1 MKYLY
6 ILLAVIVITSCN
18 SVKYTHSG
26 DVNSRL
32 DFRKGKWLLNDVT
45 SFKNIRKD
53 GLTEMANERFSELIG
68 NRLLVV
74 SNMKGLL
81 IPSNISPSLDKSI
94 LKDIKNGTGYDYFID
109 IRTKNI
115 SNEVGVLGASN
126 SQTDPSKNIGEVVLS
141 IYDLNMF
148 KIIYS
153 QTVVG
158 KLVVSEKDND
168 YALSKNS
175 NLIIHSALKRIMKK
189 IKKNQIKV
197 K

>member
-45 SFKNIRKD
+45 SFKNIRKE
-53 GLTEMANERFSELIG
+53 GLTEMANERFYELIG

-74 SNMKGLL
+74 SNMQGLL
-81 IPSNISPSLDKSI
+81 IPSNISSSLDKSI

-115 SNEVGVLGASN
+115 SNEVGVLGTGS
-126 SQTDPSKNIGEVVLS
+126 SQTDLSKNIGEVTLS

-148 KIIYS
+148 EIIYS

-158 KLVVSEKDND
+158 KLVVSEREND

-175 NLIIHSALKRIMKK
+175 TLIIHSALKRIMNK

>member
-45 SFKNIRKD
+45 SFKNIRKE
-53 GLTEMANERFSELIG
+53 GLTEMANERFYELIG

-74 SNMKGLL
+74 SNMQGLL
-81 IPSNISPSLDKSI
+81 IPSNISSSLDKSI

-115 SNEVGVLGASN
+115 SNEVGVLGTGS
-126 SQTDPSKNIGEVVLS
+126 SQTDLSKNIGEVTLS

-148 KIIYS
+148 EIIYS

-158 KLVVSEKDND
+158 KLVVSERDND

-175 NLIIHSALKRIMKK
+175 TLIIHSALKRIMNK

>member
-45 SFKNIRKD
+45 SFKNIRKE
-53 GLTEMANERFSELIG
+53 GLTEMANERFYELIG

-81 IPSNISPSLDKSI
+81 IPSNISSSLDKSI
-94 LKDIKNGTGYDYFID
+94 LKDIKNGTGYDYLID

-115 SNEVGVLGASN
+115 SNEVGVLGTGS
-126 SQTDPSKNIGEVVLS
+126 SQTDLSKNIGEVTLS

-148 KIIYS
+148 EIIYS

-158 KLVVSEKDND
+158 KLVVSERDND

-175 NLIIHSALKRIMKK
+175 TLIIHSALKRIMKK
-189 IKKNQIKV
+189 TKKNQIKV

>member
-1 MKYLY
+1 M
-6 ILLAVIVITSCN
+6 
-18 SVKYTHSG
+18 
-26 DVNSRL
+26 
-32 DFRKGKWLLNDVT
+32 LNDVT
-45 SFKNIRKD
+45 SFKNTRKD
-53 GLTEMANERFSELIG
+53 GLTEMAKERFSELIG

-74 SNMKGLL
+74 SNTKGVL
-81 IPSNISPSLDKSI
+81 IPSNISARLNKSI

-115 SNEVGVLGASN
+115 SNEVGILGAGSY
-126 SQTDPSKNIGEVVLS
+126 QTDPSKNIGEVILS

-148 KIIYS
+148 EIIYS
-153 QTVVG
+153 QTVIG
-158 KLVVSEKDND
+158 KLVVSERDND

-175 NLIIHSALKRIMKK
+175 GLIIHSALKRIIKK

>member
-6 ILLAVIVITSCN
+6 ILLALIVITSCN

-45 SFKNIRKD
+45 SFKNIRKE
-53 GLTEMANERFSELIG
+53 GLTEMANERFYELIG

-74 SNMKGLL
+74 SNMQGLL
-81 IPSNISPSLDKSI
+81 IPSNISSSLDKSI

-115 SNEVGVLGASN
+115 SNEVGVLGTGS
-126 SQTDPSKNIGEVVLS
+126 SQTDLSKNIGEVTLS

-148 KIIYS
+148 EIIYS

-158 KLVVSEKDND
+158 KLVVSERDND

-175 NLIIHSALKRIMKK
+175 TLIIHSALKRIMNK

>member
-45 SFKNIRKD
+45 SFKNIRKE
-53 GLTEMANERFSELIG
+53 GLTEMANERFYELIG

-81 IPSNISPSLDKSI
+81 IPSNISSSLDKSI
-94 LKDIKNGTGYDYFID
+94 LKDIKNGTGYDYLID

-115 SNEVGVLGASN
+115 SNEVGVLGTGS
-126 SQTDPSKNIGEVVLS
+126 SQTDLSKNIGEVTLS

-148 KIIYS
+148 EIIYS

-158 KLVVSEKDND
+158 KLVVSERDND

-175 NLIIHSALKRIMKK
+175 TLIIHSALKRIMKK

>member
-45 SFKNIRKD
+45 FFKNIRKD
-53 GLTEMANERFSELIG
+53 GLTEMANERFSELLG

-74 SNMKGLL
+74 SNMKGML
-81 IPSNISPSLDKSI
+81 IPSNISASLDKSI

-115 SNEVGVLGASN
+115 ANEVDIFGAGS
-126 SQTDPSKNIGEVVLS
+126 SQTDPSKNIGEVTLS

-148 KIIYS
+148 KILYS

>member
-6 ILLAVIVITSCN
+6 TLLVAIVITSCN

-45 SFKNIRKD
+45 SFKNTRKD
-53 GLTEMANERFSELIG
+53 GLTEVANERFSELIG

-74 SNMKGLL
+74 SNTKGIL
-81 IPSNISPSLDKSI
+81 IPSNISTSLDKSI
-94 LKDIKNGTGYDYFID
+94 LQDIKKSTGYDYFID

-115 SNEVGVLGASN
+115 SDEVGVLGTGS
-126 SQTDPSKNIGEVVLS
+126 SQTDLSKNIGEVTLS

-148 KIIYS
+148 EIIYS

-158 KLVVSEKDND
+158 KLVVSERDND

-175 NLIIHSALKRIMKK
+175 TLIIHSALKRIMKK

>member
-18 SVKYTHSG
+18 LVKYTHSG

-94 LKDIKNGTGYDYFID
+94 LKDIKYGTGYDYFID

-126 SQTDPSKNIGEVVLS
+126 SLTDPSKNIGEVTLS
-141 IYDLNMF
+141 IYDLNIF

-189 IKKNQIKV
+189 IKKNQIKA

>member
-18 SVKYTHSG
+18 SVKYTYSG

-45 SFKNIRKD
+45 SFKNIRND

-115 SNEVGVLGASN
+115 SNEVGILGASN
-126 SQTDPSKNIGEVVLS
+126 SQTDHSKNIGEVTLS

-189 IKKNQIKV
+189 IKKNHIKA

>member
-94 LKDIKNGTGYDYFID
+94 LKDIKYGTGYDYFID

-126 SQTDPSKNIGEVVLS
+126 SLTDPSKNIGEVTLS
-141 IYDLNMF
+141 IYDLNIF

-189 IKKNQIKV
+189 IKKNQIKA

>member
-6 ILLAVIVITSCN
+6 ILLALIVITSCN

-45 SFKNIRKD
+45 SFKNIRKE
-53 GLTEMANERFSELIG
+53 GLTEMANERFYELIG

-74 SNMKGLL
+74 SNMQGLL
-81 IPSNISPSLDKSI
+81 IPSNISSSLDKSI
-94 LKDIKNGTGYDYFID
+94 LKDIKNGTGYDYFIY

-115 SNEVGVLGASN
+115 SNEVGVLGTGS
-126 SQTDPSKNIGEVVLS
+126 SQTDLSKNIGEVTLS

-148 KIIYS
+148 EIIYS

-158 KLVVSEKDND
+158 KLVVSERDND

-175 NLIIHSALKRIMKK
+175 TLIIHSALKRIMNK

>member
-45 SFKNIRKD
+45 FFKNIRKD

>member
-6 ILLAVIVITSCN
+6 ILLALIVITSCN

-45 SFKNIRKD
+45 SFKNIRKE
-53 GLTEMANERFSELIG
+53 GLTEMANERFYELIG

-74 SNMKGLL
+74 SNMQGLL
-81 IPSNISPSLDKSI
+81 IPSNISSSLDKSI
-94 LKDIKNGTGYDYFID
+94 LKDIKNGTGYDYFIY

-115 SNEVGVLGASN
+115 SNEVGVLGTGS
-126 SQTDPSKNIGEVVLS
+126 SQTDLSKNIGKVTLS

-148 KIIYS
+148 EIIYS

-158 KLVVSEKDND
+158 KLVVSERDND

-175 NLIIHSALKRIMKK
+175 TLIIHSALKRIMNK